1 MSNPSWLKLYFHQM
15 LAMVEKRMVKYSKR
29 QFEEIRVGSLNA
41 TRVETNQSFEVA
53 LSVMK

>member
-1 MSNPSWLKLYFHQM
+1 M

-41 TRVETNQSFEVA
+41 TRVETNQSFEDA